1 MNKLIVI
8 LKNVGCVNN
17 DNERIVIYGLQKI
30 KIILEDIALVIIG
43 GMIFGNVI
51 AAIIYE
57 SAYII
62 LRIYAGGYHAATE
75 KKCKCL
81 SLISLV
87 ASLIVI
93 FNDLVSVK
101 FSNVFVVCSSLLI
114 IRLAPVESQN
124 KKLFYK
130 EKEIYRIRCLFI
142 VITETCIYA
151 LCICMHQTLYA
162 KAIATAVIIVAIG
175 LMPHMIRKFKLK

>member
-87 ASLIVI
+87 ASLIVGFCKI
-93 FNDLVSVK
+93 FK
-101 FSNVFVVCSSLLI
+101 CFCGMF
-114 IRLAPVESQN
+114 
-124 KKLFYK
+124 
-130 EKEIYRIRCLFI
+130 FI
-142 VITETCIYA
+142 ANYSTC
-151 LCICMHQTLYA
+151 TSRE
-162 KAIATAVIIVAIG
+162 
-175 LMPHMIRKFKLK
+175 PE